1 MLDLF
6 DYIIKQGKA
15 TQKVMFPNLDDAVIG
30 MPSINTNQDVSRAE
44 AMAGAS
50 VCPTDAIQ
58 VTGEGAQTGVLL
70 DRGRCIACG
79 LCMQT
84 SPSIFTRDLS
94 TKTATRTREE
104 LILSNAK
111 TSPTVPTVAPNRSNI
126 FRQSLAVRVVSTGC
140 SACDAEIGAAGN
152 PIFDMDRF
160 GISVVA
166 SPRGADALMVTGP
179 VGDGMKDALK
189 RAYEAMPEPR
199 IVIACGT
206 CAISGG
212 VHANGYAHANG
223 VSDVLPVDVF
233 IPGCPPHP
241 WNILHG
247 LLLAM
252 GRV

>member
-6 DYIIKQGKA
+6 DYILRQGKA
-15 TQKVMFPNLDDAVIG
+15 TQKVMFPNLDDAVTG
-30 MPSINTNQDVSRAE
+30 MPSINISQEVSRAE
-44 AMAGAS
+44 AAACAS
-50 VCPTDAIQ
+50 VCPTEAIQ
-58 VTGEGAQTGVLL
+58 VSGDGPHTQVLL

-84 SPSIFTRDLS
+84 CPSIFTRDLS
-94 TKTATRTREE
+94 TKTATTSRED
-104 LILSNAK
+104 LVLSNGKANKAVRVSEPK
-111 TSPTVPTVAPNRSNI
+111 TSI
-126 FRQSLAVRVVSTGC
+126 YKQSLAVRVVSTGC

-189 RAYEAMPEPR
+189 RAYEAMSEPR

-223 VSDVLPVDVF
+223 VSDVLPVDIF